1 MLQEV
6 SVFNDFP
13 LYQLLLTADK
23 NGYVNKIKGY

>member
-13 LYQLLLTADK
+13 LYQLLTTADK
-23 NGYVNKIKGY
+23 NGYVNKI